1 MTYSYHSCGVS
12 CHDFKTF
19 DTAEAH
25 FKSVKPIRGSDPEI
39 RPIGSKRR
47 YKWCAIDMPDT
58 NTVQAILYGTP
69 CVEYKRDGTVTLRL
83 DKWVTYQTASFMDAV
98 LPPHFGM
105 VTLNKRRIVLTTPD
119 CDKYEVP
126 RGPDGLTFNSN
137 NWTKLTLADNQD
149 RYEYVAVRKAISM
162 LREKYRPFINYLK
175 VCGSMNNRYTSDDLI
190 EIFPEVLETVRKLWD
205 EDVAECK
212 KWNEQHQGSYSRY
225 PQISRAVFAA
235 TGKHFSDKAP
245 LIHKD
250 AWWGNPYKGSRRE
263 VTENMVNCLEMA
275 SSGDGEQF
283 QKLMFMLAANADVGA
298 RYMNQSSKY
307 KDKIDYRGYSLHGA
321 MGVRIWNVEAQ
332 TLIDN
337 FEDIFKTV
345 YADLC
350 YKKQLLKG
358 GKLAN
363 DNSKKYIAAFE
374 VIKDNLTRRQNVL

>member
-1 MTYSYHSCGVS
+1 MAYSYHSCGVS

-19 DTAEAH
+19 DTAESH

-39 RPIGSKRR
+39 RPIGRNRR

-83 DKWVTYQTASFMDAV
+83 DRWVTYSTASFMDAV
-98 LPPHFGM
+98 LPPHFGT
-105 VTLNKRRIVLTTPD
+105 VTLNKGRIVLTTPD
-119 CDKYEVP
+119 GDKYEVP

-137 NWTKLTLADNQD
+137 NWVRLTHEDNQD
-149 RYEYVAVRKAISM
+149 RYEFVADRKMIKM
-162 LREKYRPFINYLK
+162 FRENYRPFIDYLK

-190 EIFPEVLETVRKLWD
+190 DLFPEVLETVQKFWD
-205 EDVAECK
+205 ADAEECAS
-212 KWNEQHQGSYSRY
+212 WSSEHNGYTRY
-225 PQISRAVFAA
+225 PSMSSIVYSAFTR
-235 TGKHFSDKAP
+235 HFHSKAP
-245 LIHKD
+245 LVQRNHGVEPWYRMGKKEI
-250 AWWGNPYKGSRRE
+250 A
-263 VTENMVNCLEMA
+263 ENMLDCLAMA

-283 QKLMFMLAANADVGA
+283 QKLMFLLAANADVGSG
-298 RYMNQSSKY
+298 YSHNPSKY
-307 KDKIDYRGYSLHGA
+307 VNSINYRGVDNHGRL
-321 MGVRIWNVEAQ
+321 GVRSWRVEAK

-337 FEDIFKTV
+337 FEDMLKTV

-374 VIKDNLTRRQNVL
+374 ALKDNLTRRQNVL